1 MRKFF
6 IYFILVLLLIW
17 VLLLGALFIF
27 ILYTHSSSDKD
38 IIYSNSK
45 IIGDNLFVETYQTYR
60 GGVYDGDAYKI
71 YLTDSMSF
79 RKKLGDYDDHDWPNV
94 TVSGDIVVV
103 KWNDHQLLRNRVRN
117 CKISKL
123 KEKGHDDLLNNPYV
137 H

>member
-1 MRKFF
+1 
-6 IYFILVLLLIW
+6 
-17 VLLLGALFIF
+17 
-27 ILYTHSSSDKD
+27 
-38 IIYSNSK
+38 
-45 IIGDNLFVETYQTYR
+45 
-60 GGVYDGDAYKI
+60 
-71 YLTDSMSF
+71 MSF